1 MKKVFIFL
9 ALAATLQLANAQS
22 AFDKASQAKL
32 AALEKAQ
39 ATSQNPKQATKLA
52 TWTKLATAYVDVYSA
67 SMGSG
72 LIGTSQ
78 QNTHLLAGKPQS
90 SEQVTVNGLA
100 FIKDIYPAY
109 NYYYNANGALAVIE
123 ITKPLVEDALGKAL
137 EAYQKAAELDTK
149 GSKAE
154 EIAAGIGD
162 IVAKYQEEA
171 FYAYTLGNFEVSSN
185 LFESATNASI
195 VEPFNQLDTISLYNA
210 GFVAHEAGLNE
221 RAKEVF
227 ERCLNEF
234 NYEGEGGE
242 IYAKLGD
249 IYIKLGEDDKGSDL
263 LETGFSKYPESQAI
277 LIGLINYY
285 MENNQDTGRLFELI
299 NVAKANEPNN
309 ASLYYVEGNIH
320 SQLGDIES
328 ATVAYDKCTEVN
340 PKYVFGY
347 IGKGILFYNQAM
359 DIADKASEELDDAKY
374 MALVEEY
381 EKYMKSCIDP
391 FESAFEITDD
401 AELKVSI
408 ADYLKNAYYRF
419 ASSDEAS
426 KAAYDKY
433 SKIVSEGL

>member
-90 SEQVTVNGLA
+90 SEQVTVNGQA

-154 EIAAGIGD
+154 DIAAGIGD

-249 IYIKLGEDDKGSDL
+249 IYIKLGEGDKGSDL

-309 ASLYYVEGNIH
+309 ASLYYVEGNIYKELK
-320 SQLGDIES
+320 QIEN
-328 ATVAYDKCTEVN
+328 AVAAYMKCSEIN
-340 PKYVFGY
+340 PEYEYGY
-347 IGKGILFYNQAM
+347 IGAGVLYYENAVELSE
-359 DIADKASEELDDAKY
+359 KASNEFDDAKY
-374 MALVEEY
+374 NALVEQFEASLLNAL
-381 EKYMKSCIDP
+381 EP
-391 FESAFEITDD
+391 FEKAFEITKD
-401 AELKVSI
+401 ETLKVSI
-408 ADYLKNAYYRF
+408 AEYLKNIYYRF
-419 ASSDEAS
+419 IS
-426 KAAYDKY
+426 KGEQYQAGYDKY
-433 SKIVSEGL
+433 DAIAARK